1 MTTNEKLWR
10 QAPLSIWLGLRVL
23 TVIVAILALAYDQGR
38 VVGNSLGQILAEPW
52 YRYDTFFYVRIVA
65 AGYQHGD
72 ITSGFHPLYPWL
84 STLAAVIVRSPLG
97 GLMLVSSLA
106 GCSVTILFYRLARFD
121 VDHDKAWI
129 ATALL
134 LCWPATVAIFVP
146 YTEALYLLVSISC
159 FVALR
164 TRRFLLAG
172 LLGGLG
178 ALTRQHGILLVLPLL
193 WELWESSG
201 RNWRRL
207 ITDWKTWVSCALVP
221 AGYAV
226 WILYRAFAI
235 NDVTPDFSSPQR
247 FIYSV
252 MVSPTAYTIFQD
264 QKFLP
269 PWQSLWMA
277 LGAYWRGTVHGSAY
291 GDAFLAAVF
300 ITMFVFSWRYLRT
313 SYRIYALAV
322 VLIALSLNTGV
333 TINPYISLPRHL
345 VPAFPVFLGIAQAYE
360 FKRLPFILG
369 ILVLCQMLLLC
380 CFVWQTWV
388 L

>member
-10 QAPLSIWLGLRVL
+10 RAPWRLWLGLRIL
-23 TVIVAILALAYDQGR
+23 TVPVSILALAYNTGH
-38 VVGNSLGQILAEPW
+38 VVGNSFTSIIAEPW
-52 YRYDTFFYVRIVA
+52 YRYDTFFYVRIVSV
-65 AGYQHGD
+65 GYRFGD

-84 STLAAVIVRSPLG
+84 STLAAAIVRSPLG

-106 GCSVTILFYRLARFD
+106 GLSLTFLFYRLARFD
-121 VDHDKAWI
+121 VGHDEAWT

-134 LCWPATVAIFVP
+134 LCWPATLAIFVP
-146 YTEALYLLVSISC
+146 YTEALYLLVSVSC

-172 LLGGLG
+172 LMGGLG

-201 RNWRRL
+201 RNWRHLVTNWRA
-207 ITDWKTWVSCALVP
+207 WVACALVP

-247 FIYSV
+247 FIYSI
-252 MVSPTAYTIFQD
+252 MVSPTAYQIFQD

-277 LGAYWRGTVHGSAY
+277 LGAYWRGTVHGSAH

-300 ITMFVFSWRYLRT
+300 ITMFVFAWRYLRT
-313 SYRIYALAV
+313 SYKIYSLAV

-345 VPAFPVFLGIAQAYE
+345 LPAFPVFLGIAQAYR

-369 ILVLCQMLLLC
+369 ILVLCQMLFLC

>member
-1 MTTNEKLWR
+1 
-10 QAPLSIWLGLRVL
+10 
-23 TVIVAILALAYDQGR
+23 
-38 VVGNSLGQILAEPW
+38 VG
-52 YRYDTFFYVRIVA
+52 
-65 AGYQHGD
+65 
-72 ITSGFHPLYPWL
+72 
-84 STLAAVIVRSPLG
+84 
-97 GLMLVSSLA
+97 
-106 GCSVTILFYRLARFD
+106 
-121 VDHDKAWI
+121 HDEAWT

-134 LCWPATVAIFVP
+134 LCWPATLAIFVP
-146 YTEALYLLVSISC
+146 YTEALYLLVSVSC

-172 LLGGLG
+172 LMGGLG

-201 RNWRRL
+201 RNWRHLVTNWRA
-207 ITDWKTWVSCALVP
+207 WVACALVP

-247 FIYSV
+247 FIYSI
-252 MVSPTAYTIFQD
+252 MVSPTAYQIFQD

-300 ITMFVFSWRYLRT
+300 ITMFVFAWRYLRT
-313 SYRIYALAV
+313 SYKIYSLAV
-322 VLIALSLNTGV
+322 LLIALSLNTGV
-333 TINPYISLPRHL
+333 TINPYISLPRHM
-345 VPAFPVFLGIAQAYE
+345 VPAFPVFLGIAQAYR
-360 FKRLPFILG
+360 FKRLPFILF
-369 ILVLCQMLLLC
+369 ILVLCQMLFLC